1 MNQTKQSVASNSVDG
16 KIIYV
21 LGIIFV
27 VQFAYPI
34 TESNHIVPQIAYQLV
49 YATLFG
55 AAIMLSRHNP
65 RMVRGLAVMSVIWI
79 SATIVIY
86 IANQTAVWALLV
98 TYVIYS
104 MLQITITWI
113 LLQYIFHAQQIT
125 RDVIYAAI
133 AVYLLLGAIFVPV
146 YGFIESLTF
155 TLSGIHAFT
164 GGMLIN
170 DIFMWQEFMY
180 YSYVTLTTLGYGDIL
195 PVTMVAK
202 AAVSLEAIIG
212 VMYVTIIMARLVSLY
227 SADANQST
235 S

>member
-1 MNQTKQSVASNSVDG
+1 MNQTKQSVESNNADG

-27 VQFAYPI
+27 VQFTYPI
-34 TESNHIVPQIAYQLV
+34 TESNHIALQIGYQFV

-55 AAIMLSRHNP
+55 AAIMLSRHNQ
-65 RMVRGLAVMSVIWI
+65 RLVRVLAVMSVIWI

-98 TYVIYS
+98 TYVIYA

-113 LLQYIFHAQQIT
+113 LLQYIFRAQQIT

-155 TLSGIHAFT
+155 ALSGVHAFT
-164 GGMLIN
+164 GGTIIN
-170 DIFMWQEFMY
+170 GIFMWQDFMY

-202 AAVSLEAIIG
+202 AAVSLEAVIG

-227 SADANQST
+227 SADANQPT
-235 S
+235 E